1 MTPDVTGQ
9 TISPIGTTDF
19 SFGTVVNSVEHGND
33 FTIDVSTLQV
43 EAGQTL
49 SLTLYDSNGPSAFV
63 YSGPVAASSTVTE
76 HADVSEQNSAVFN
89 KPANAE
95 WTSIDFASFG
105 NPTGTAGNWQ
115 IGPCHHTSSVALA
128 TDRLITQQ
136 LNVIETMTAWP
147 GGCGDGTNLRQT
159 FGDFS
164 GQCDPCVGTGKRYKV
179 SATYT
184 TSATTTITIPAVD
197 VAQLTHGFTGW
208 YVADVSD
215 AQGNAAQSVV
225 SESFTVDLTA
235 PSISTPL
242 AVNATNTSATIT
254 FSEAVFQTDGS
265 TPLTATE
272 LGLTIASGTATLT
285 SYTVSTTD
293 DQTFTFALALAET
306 SDGAEVLTLAGTVY
320 DSETNST
327 AVSPNVIFNDLT
339 PPSISTPLAVNATN
353 TSATI
358 TFSEAVFGEDGSTRL
373 TAAELVPTI
382 ASGTATLT
390 SYTVSTTDDQTFTLA
405 LTLAG
410 ASDGAEVL
418 TLAGTVY
425 DSETNST
432 VVSPTVT
439 FNDLTAPTFVS
450 IAATDGTYAV
460 GDAIDIAVTWDEA
473 VIVTGTPTLALSNG
487 ATATYQS
494 GTSTAALVFRYT
506 AVEGDTDSN
515 DLSVSSYSGTIADAA
530 GNTAGAASGD
540 LGAVSIDGNSPT
552 MAITSTV
559 IDGNTSTAETL
570 TITFTANES
579 TNNFVFSDITV
590 TGGSIAQSDFTAT
603 NPSTYTVIF
612 TPSADGSCTV
622 IAAAGAF
629 TDAAGN
635 GNTGAQFQFNHYT
648 PLTLS
653 SFTTSHIV
661 GTVIHNTPN
670 YQLALEHLDNI
681 DGLSVAPLLSDFMIG
696 TLDALSNAVYMEYSL
711 QAIIDDINAI
721 GSATQPQVGDF
732 YGGGVVYYIFEPGD
746 IGYVAGETHGLIA
759 AVGDQSAGVAWQANG
774 VAGPD
779 YFAET
784 GATATAIGT
793 GSTNTTTIIGFLE
806 DLGELPYAAGIARAY
821 NGGGFN
827 DWFLPSKIEL
837 NKMRALRGTINTTA
851 AANGGGD
858 FSTDEYWSSTEISLN
873 IAFSKIFFD
882 GDPWEYS
889 KGSGYHVRAARAF

>member
-1 MTPDVTGQ
+1 MKSVTFFFIFLGAFFITPDITAQ
-9 TISPIGTTDF
+9 TISPIGTADF
-19 SFGTVVNSVEHGND
+19 SFGAVVNIAEHGND

-43 EAGQTL
+43 EAGQIL

-76 HADVSEQNSAVFN
+76 HADQSENNSLVFN

-115 IGPCHHTSSVALA
+115 IGTCHHNSSVALA

-136 LNVIETMTAWP
+136 LNVIATMTAWP

-159 FGDFS
+159 FGFFS
-164 GQCDPCVGTGKRYKV
+164 GLCDPCQGTGKRYKV

-197 VAQLTHGFTGW
+197 VAQLFDGFTGW
-208 YVADVSD
+208 FVADVSD

-235 PSISTPL
+235 PSIFTPL

-254 FSEAVFQTDGS
+254 FSEAVFQS
-265 TPLTATE
+265 
-272 LGLTIASGTATLT
+272 
-285 SYTVSTTD
+285 
-293 DQTFTFALALAET
+293 
-306 SDGAEVLTLAGTVY
+306 
-320 DSETNST
+320 
-327 AVSPNVIFNDLT
+327 
-339 PPSISTPLAVNATN
+339 
-353 TSATI
+353 
-358 TFSEAVFGEDGSTRL
+358 DGSTRL

-390 SYTVSTTDDQTFTLA
+390 SYTVSTTDDQTFTFA

-410 ASDGAEVL
+410 TSDGAEVL

-425 DSETNST
+425 DSATNNT
-432 VVSPTVT
+432 AVSPNVI

-450 IAATDGTYAV
+450 IAATDGTYVV
-460 GDAIDIAVTWDEA
+460 GDAIDITVTWDEA
-473 VIVTGTPTLALSNG
+473 VIGTPTLALSNG

-494 GTSTAALVFRYT
+494 GTGTAALVLRYT
-506 AVEGDTDSN
+506 VVEGDTDSS
-515 DLSVSSYSGTIADAA
+515 DLSVSSYSGTLTDAA

-540 LGAVSIDGNSPT
+540 LGAVIIDGNSPT

-559 IDGNTSTAETL
+559 IAGNTSTAETL
-570 TITFTANES
+570 TITFTTNES

-622 IAAAGAF
+622 IVAAGAF

-661 GTVIHNTPN
+661 GTVIHHTPN

-681 DGLSVAPLLSDFMIG
+681 DGLPVAPLLSDFMIG
-696 TLDALSNAVYMEYSL
+696 TYDAGSNAVYMEYSL
-711 QAIIDDINAI
+711 QAIIDAINAI
-721 GSATQPQVGDF
+721 G
-732 YGGGVVYYIFEPGD
+732 
-746 IGYVAGETHGLIA
+746 
-759 AVGDQSAGVAWQANG
+759 
-774 VAGPD
+774 
-779 YFAET
+779 
-784 GATATAIGT
+784 
-793 GSTNTTTIIGFLE
+793 
-806 DLGELPYAAGIARAY
+806 
-821 NGGGFN
+821 
-827 DWFLPSKIEL
+827 
-837 NKMRALRGTINTTA
+837 AL
-851 AANGGGD
+851 
-858 FSTDEYWSSTEISLN
+858 
-873 IAFSKIFFD
+873 
-882 GDPWEYS
+882 
-889 KGSGYHVRAARAF
+889 

>member
-1 MTPDVTGQ
+1 MTPDVTAQ

-43 EAGQTL
+43 EAGQIL
-49 SLTLYDSNGPSAFV
+49 SLTLYDSNGASAFV
-63 YSGPVAASSTVTE
+63 YSGPVAASSSVTE
-76 HADVSEQNSAVFN
+76 HADQSENNSLVFN

-147 GGCGDGTNLRQT
+147 GGCGNGTNLRQT
-159 FGDFS
+159 FGFFS
-164 GQCDPCVGTGKRYKV
+164 GLCDPCAGTGKRFQV

-242 AVNATNTSATIT
+242 AVNATNTSSTIT
-254 FSEAVFQTDGS
+254 FSEAVFQ
-265 TPLTATE
+265 
-272 LGLTIASGTATLT
+272 
-285 SYTVSTTD
+285 
-293 DQTFTFALALAET
+293 
-306 SDGAEVLTLAGTVY
+306 SDGL
-320 DSETNST
+320 
-327 AVSPNVIFNDLT
+327 
-339 PPSISTPLAVNATN
+339 
-353 TSATI
+353 
-358 TFSEAVFGEDGSTRL
+358 TRL

-390 SYTVSTTDDQTFTLA
+390 SYTVSTTDDQTFTFA

-410 ASDGAEVL
+410 TSDGAEVL

-425 DSETNST
+425 DSETNNT
-432 VVSPTVT
+432 AVSPTVI

-460 GDAIDIAVTWDEA
+460 GDNIDITVTWDEA
-473 VIVTGTPTLALSNG
+473 VTVTGTPTLALSNG

-506 AVEGDTDSN
+506 VVEGDTDSN
-515 DLSVSSYSGTIADAA
+515 DLSVSSYNGTLTDAA

-622 IAAAGAF
+622 IVAAGAF

-661 GTVIHNTPN
+661 GTVIHHTPN

-696 TLDALSNAVYMEYSL
+696 TLDAVSNAVYMEYSL

-721 GSATQPQVGDF
+721 GSATQPQRGDF
-732 YGGGVVYYIFEPGD
+732 YGGGVVYYIFESGD

-759 AVGDQSAGVAWQANG
+759 AVEDQGVGVAWQANG
-774 VAGPD
+774 VAGTGS
-779 YFAET
+779 YYVET

-837 NKMRALRGTINTTA
+837 NKMRAYRATINTTA
-851 AANGGGD
+851 AANGGSD
-858 FSTDEYWSSTEISLN
+858 FSTETYWSSTEISLE
-873 IAFSKIFFD
+873 IAFSKLFFN
-882 GDPWEYS
+882 GNPLEYFKS
-889 KGSGYHVRAARAF
+889 TGYRVRAARAF